1 MPDLFTHKRLGLQ
14 QIDQAFPIVQS
25 VMTGLSVDD
34 WRDFARRFAAYPD
47 GDAGIMTVQY
57 QGYIHGL
64 FSYTIEPHLI
74 HDRVLMVDNFIVLDL
89 FNPRAVA
96 IALLEAMDGLCRTL
110 CCGAAHTML
119 PSGPQMTAEY
129 RRWLL
134 AQFRRHGHEVESLA
148 LCKRVAE
155 ATVERPLAGAPV
167 GRAANLVS

>member
-1 MPDLFTHKRLGLQ
+1 MPDLFSHKRLGLQ

-34 WRDFARRFAAYPD
+34 WRDFARKFAAYPD

-64 FSYTIEPHLI
+64 FSYTAEHHLI

-110 CCGAAHTML
+110 RCTAAHTML

-148 LCKRVAE
+148 LCKRMVQAR
-155 ATVERPLAGAPV
+155 VVSPV
-167 GRAANLVS
+167 SSVPAANAPDLVS